1 MTDPQANNNH
11 YLMQALNFTERDLM
25 LNRAGQLGPE
35 QTAALEAVMR
45 SGKRVTLQV
54 VLFVIVIFVI
64 AVIVVL
70 TQKEIVSSF
79 QELLK
84 SEEGWIALAIPGAVL
99 GVWALL
105 VLVALL
111 RRPRIREDMP
121 VHSVEGTAA
130 VRQMFLPPGSTA
142 NLIAQQVDGDVA
154 SHKVS
159 IGRTVFFVVPLIAQ
173 GFVAGQMYRAY
184 YIQFRRGRY
193 GRYLVAAER
202 L

>member
-35 QTAALEAVMR
+35 QVAALGTMLHG
-45 SGKRVTLQV
+45 SKRVLLQI
-54 VLFVIVIFVI
+54 VLFVVVIGAAGVI
-64 AVIVVL
+64 LLL
-70 TQKEIVSSF
+70 TQQDIVSSL
-79 QELLK
+79 QETLK
-84 SEEGWIALAIPGAVL
+84 DENGWVVLAIPGAVL
-99 GVWALL
+99 GVWALM

-111 RRPRIREDMP
+111 RRPRVRPDMP
-121 VHSVEGTAA
+121 VYSVEGTAA

-142 NLIAQQVDGDVA
+142 NIIAQQVDGDVA
-154 SHKVS
+154 SFKLS
-159 IGRTVFFVVPLIAQ
+159 IDRTVFFVVPLIAQ

-184 YIQFRRGRY
+184 YIQFGRGKH